1 MVVFYDITFDEDW
14 VYAIAE
20 DYGLKQRGRVKI
32 HRRDEIVEY
41 ELKTFD
47 IMKACSNLVVDVNDG
62 KIKQNSQKS
71 YTWG

>member
-1 MVVFYDITFDEDW
+1 MKVN
-14 VYAIAE
+14 
-20 DYGLKQRGRVKI
+20 
-32 HRRDEIVEY
+32 RRDEIVEY